1 VIRNQKHSIT
11 TNVQTH
17 KRKKSYLKWVE
28 IHRQRTKEP
37 WPLKGLTKKRSAD
50 GVEGYLFGEFE
61 RVKMK
66 GRLCFW
72 INLFI
77 FLIFIC
83 PKFGFQLFFRHLAK
97 KLFLS

>member
-1 VIRNQKHSIT
+1 MAIERL
-11 TNVQTH
+11 NV
-17 KRKKSYLKWVE
+17 E
-28 IHRQRTKEP
+28 KERR
-37 WPLKGLTKKRSAD
+37 WSR
-50 GVEGYLFGEFE
+50 YLFGEFE

-83 PKFGFQLFFRHLAK
+83 PKSGFKLFFSHLAK
-97 KLFLS
+97 NVSVLIRNKFG